1 MSSSLLS
8 VNPLLA
14 ARRLNLAS
22 QFVNPNP
29 IRLNGGFCKFIN
41 PNALRSCSRGC
52 NKVSKSS
59 VFVVRSSSAESE
71 QQPTVKS
78 SGGSGDVFGG
88 VKELSG
94 VQSFVDTLSPPVR
107 LATSVIVVAGALA
120 AGYGLGLKIGGTRNT
135 ALGGAVAVGLA
146 GGAVAYA
153 LNSCV
158 PEVAAV
164 NLHNYVAGSDDP
176 LAISKEDI
184 EGIANRYGVSKQNE
198 AFNSEL
204 CDLYCRF
211 VSSVLPSENDD
222 LNGDEV
228 ETIIKFKNALGIDDP
243 DAAAMH
249 MEIGRRI
256 FRQRLEAGDRDAD
269 VQQRRAF
276 QKLIYVSSLVFGEA
290 STFLLPWKRVFK
302 ITDSQV
308 EVAIRDNAQRLY
320 ARKLKTVGR
329 DLDLDQLIDL
339 RKKQLMYSLSDELA
353 EEMFKAHARKLV
365 EENIT
370 SALAILKSRARA
382 AGPTKAIE
390 ELNKILSFNNT
401 LVSLRN
407 HPESENLPRGI
418 GPVSLIG
425 GEYDSDRKIDELKTL
440 FRAYVTDSL
449 SGGIMKED
457 KLTALNQL
465 RNIFGL
471 GKREA
476 EAITMDV
483 TSKVYR
489 KRLGQAV
496 SGGQLEAAD
505 SKAAYL
511 QNLCKELNFDPQKA
525 SEIHEGMDV

>member
-29 IRLNGGFCKFIN
+29 IRHGGFCKFIN

-135 ALGGAVAVGLA
+135 ALGGAVSVGLA

-204 CDLYCRF
+204 CDLYCR
-211 VSSVLPSENDD
+211 
-222 LNGDEV
+222 
-228 ETIIKFKNALGIDDP
+228 
-243 DAAAMH
+243 
-249 MEIGRRI
+249 
-256 FRQRLEAGDRDAD
+256 
-269 VQQRRAF
+269 
-276 QKLIYVSSLVFGEA
+276 
-290 STFLLPWKRVFK
+290 
-302 ITDSQV
+302 
-308 EVAIRDNAQRLY
+308 
-320 ARKLKTVGR
+320 
-329 DLDLDQLIDL
+329 
-339 RKKQLMYSLSDELA
+339 
-353 EEMFKAHARKLV
+353 
-365 EENIT
+365 
-370 SALAILKSRARA
+370 
-382 AGPTKAIE
+382 
-390 ELNKILSFNNT
+390 
-401 LVSLRN
+401 
-407 HPESENLPRGI
+407 
-418 GPVSLIG
+418 
-425 GEYDSDRKIDELKTL
+425 
-440 FRAYVTDSL
+440 
-449 SGGIMKED
+449 
-457 KLTALNQL
+457 
-465 RNIFGL
+465 
-471 GKREA
+471 
-476 EAITMDV
+476 
-483 TSKVYR
+483 
-489 KRLGQAV
+489 
-496 SGGQLEAAD
+496 
-505 SKAAYL
+505 
-511 QNLCKELNFDPQKA
+511 
-525 SEIHEGMDV
+525 